1 MEILATW
8 SPIETYTA
16 LYIKAVRTR
25 GYNKSLYSFV
35 NIYGESSTIQVYAKK
50 IMRGFVKTG
59 LMTKTPNKQEYC
71 WNKSGK
77 YILIEDLHEFI
88 NKCLRS
94 SEIPKVQT
102 NKQMR
107 YETQT
112 VCEWKLLDRK
122 LTPINRKERTEYI
135 LDASR

>member
-1 MEILATW
+1 MEVVSTW

-16 LYIKAVRTR
+16 LYIKAVKTR

-59 LMTKTPNKQEYC
+59 LMTKTPNKQEYY

-77 YILIEDLHEFI
+77 YILAEDLHEFI
-88 NKCLRS
+88 NKCLWS
-94 SEIPKVQT
+94 SELPKVQT

-112 VCEWKLLDRK
+112 ICE
-122 LTPINRKERTEYI
+122 
-135 LDASR
+135 